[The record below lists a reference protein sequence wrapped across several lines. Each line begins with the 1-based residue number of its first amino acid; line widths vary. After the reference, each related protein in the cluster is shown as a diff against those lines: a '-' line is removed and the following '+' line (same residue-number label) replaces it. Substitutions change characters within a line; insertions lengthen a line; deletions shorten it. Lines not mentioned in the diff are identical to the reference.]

1 MKNFI
6 NINNVKDY
14 QGLIKES
21 IEIKNNPYSLKKI
34 GVNKTLGLI
43 FFNSSLRT
51 RLSTI
56 KAAKMLGLETIVMN
70 FNNEGWEIEFEEKTI
85 MSKNSAEHV
94 KEAAQ
99 VISQYCDIIGIR
111 AFAELKNKN
120 HDESEKILNS
130 FVKYGSVPIINLE
143 SSCAHPL
150 QALADAITIE
160 EHKNKPNPK
169 IVISWAPHPKS
180 LPHAVANSFINMA
193 RMSNYDLVITN
204 PIGYDLNPKVTK
216 GINVIHNQEEAFK
229 NADFIYAKNWS
240 SYNDYGKVLIKD
252 NKWMIN
258 KRKME
263 ITNNAKFM
271 HCLPV
276 RRNIVVDD
284 SVLDSNY
291 SLVINQA
298 NNRTYA
304 AQTILKK
311 IILNEG

>member
-21 IEIKNNPYSLKKI
+21 IEIKKNPYSFKKI
-34 GVNKTLGLI
+34 GINKTLGLI

-51 RLSTI
+51 RLSTL

-120 HDESEKILNS
+120 HDESEKIINS

-160 EHKNKPNPK
+160 EHKNKSNPK

-204 PIGYDLNPKVTK
+204 PVGYDLNPKITK
-216 GINVIHNQEEAFK
+216 GINVTHNQEEAFK

-240 SYNDYGKVLIKD
+240 SYNDYGKVLINND
-252 NKWMIN
+252 KWMIN

-276 RRNIVVDD
+276 RRNVVVEDA
-284 SVLDSNY
+284 VLDSNY
-291 SLVINQA
+291 SLAINQA

-311 IILNEG
+311 IILNER

>member
-21 IEIKNNPYSLKKI
+21 IEIKNNPYSFKKI
-34 GVNKTLGLI
+34 GINKTLGLI

-51 RLSTI
+51 RLSTL

-120 HDESEKILNS
+120 HDESEIIINS

-160 EHKNKPNPK
+160 EHKNKSNPK

-193 RMSNYDLVITN
+193 KLSNYDLVITN
-204 PIGYDLNPKVTK
+204 PVGYDLNPKITK
-216 GINVIHNQEEAFK
+216 GINVTHNQEEAFK
-229 NADFIYAKNWS
+229 NADFIYTKNWS
-240 SYNDYGKVLIKD
+240 SYNDYGKVLINND
-252 NKWMIN
+252 KWMIN

-276 RRNIVVDD
+276 RRNVVVEDA
-284 SVLDSNY
+284 VLDSNY

-311 IILNEG
+311 IILNER

>member
-51 RLSTI
+51 RLSTL

-130 FVKYGSVPIINLE
+130 FVKHGSVPIINLE

-240 SYNDYGKVLIKD
+240 SYNDYGKVLIND

>member
-21 IEIKNNPYSLKKI
+21 IEIKNNPYSFKKI
-34 GVNKTLGLI
+34 GINKTLGLI

-51 RLSTI
+51 RLSTL

-85 MSKNSAEHV
+85 MSKNSAEHI

-120 HDESEKILNS
+120 HDESEIIINS

-160 EHKNKPNPK
+160 EHKNKSNPK

-193 RMSNYDLVITN
+193 KMSNYDLVITN
-204 PIGYDLNPKVTK
+204 PVGYDLNPKITK
-216 GINVIHNQEEAFK
+216 GINVTHNQEEAFK

-240 SYNDYGKVLIKD
+240 SYNDYGKVLINND
-252 NKWMIN
+252 KWMIN

-276 RRNIVVDD
+276 RRNVVVEDA
-284 SVLDSNY
+284 VLDSNY

>member
-21 IEIKNNPYSLKKI
+21 IEIKNNPYSFKKKGI
-34 GVNKTLGLI
+34 NKTLGLI

-51 RLSTI
+51 RLSTL

-120 HDESEKILNS
+120 HDESEIIINS

-160 EHKNKPNPK
+160 EHKNKSNPK

-193 RMSNYDLVITN
+193 KMSNYDLVITN
-204 PIGYDLNPKVTK
+204 PVGYDLNPKITK
-216 GINVIHNQEEAFK
+216 GINVTHNQEEAFK

-240 SYNDYGKVLIKD
+240 SYNDYGKVLINND
-252 NKWMIN
+252 KWMIN

-276 RRNIVVDD
+276 RRNVVVEDA
-284 SVLDSNY
+284 VLDSNY

>member
-21 IEIKNNPYSLKKI
+21 IEIKNNPYSFKKI
-34 GVNKTLGLI
+34 GINKTLGLI

-51 RLSTI
+51 RLSTL

-120 HDESEKILNS
+120 HDESEKIINS

-160 EHKNKPNPK
+160 EHKNKSNPK

-204 PIGYDLNPKVTK
+204 PVGYDLNPKITK
-216 GINVIHNQEEAFK
+216 GINVTHNQEEAFK

-240 SYNDYGKVLIKD
+240 SYNDYGKVLINND
-252 NKWMIN
+252 KWMIN

-276 RRNIVVDD
+276 RRNVVVEDA
-284 SVLDSNY
+284 VLDSNY
-291 SLVINQA
+291 SLAINQA

-311 IILNEG
+311 IILNEK

>member
-21 IEIKNNPYSLKKI
+21 IEIKNNPYSFKKI
-34 GVNKTLGLI
+34 GINKTLGLI

-51 RLSTI
+51 RLSTL

-120 HDESEKILNS
+120 HDESEKIINS

-160 EHKNKPNPK
+160 EHKNKSNPK

-204 PIGYDLNPKVTK
+204 PVGYDLNPKITN
-216 GINVIHNQEEAFK
+216 GINVTHNQEEAFK

-240 SYNDYGKVLIKD
+240 SYNDYGKVLINND
-252 NKWMIN
+252 KWMIN

-276 RRNIVVDD
+276 RRNVVVEDA
-284 SVLDSNY
+284 VLDSNY

-304 AQTILKK
+304 AQIILKK

>member
-21 IEIKNNPYSLKKI
+21 LEIKNNPYSLKKI
-34 GVNKTLGLI
+34 GINKTLGLI

-51 RLSTI
+51 RLSTL

-160 EHKNKPNPK
+160 EHKNKSNPK

-240 SYNDYGKVLIKD
+240 SYNDYGKVLIND

-311 IILNEG
+311 IILNER

>member
-160 EHKNKPNPK
+160 EHKNKSNPK

-204 PIGYDLNPKVTK
+204 PVGYDLNPKITN
-216 GINVIHNQEEAFK
+216 GINVTHNQEEAFK

-240 SYNDYGKVLIKD
+240 SYNDYGKILIND

>member
-21 IEIKNNPYSLKKI
+21 LEIKNNPYSLKKI
-34 GVNKTLGLI
+34 GINKTLGLI

-51 RLSTI
+51 RLSTL

-160 EHKNKPNPK
+160 EHKNKSNPK

-204 PIGYDLNPKVTK
+204 PVGYDLNPKVTK
-216 GINVIHNQEEAFK
+216 GINVIHDQEEAFK

-240 SYNDYGKVLIKD
+240 SYNDYGKILIND

-276 RRNIVVDD
+276 RRNVVVDD

>member
-130 FVKYGSVPIINLE
+130 FVKFGSVPIINLE

-160 EHKNKPNPK
+160 EHKNKSNPK

-216 GINVIHNQEEAFK
+216 GINVTHNQEEAFK

-240 SYNDYGKVLIKD
+240 SYNDYGKVLIND

-276 RRNIVVDD
+276 RRNVVVDD

>member
-21 IEIKNNPYSLKKI
+21 IEIKNNPYSFKKTGI
-34 GVNKTLGLI
+34 NKTLGLI

-51 RLSTI
+51 RLSTL

-99 VISQYCDIIGIR
+99 VISQYCDIVGIR

-120 HDESEKILNS
+120 HDESEIIINS

-160 EHKNKPNPK
+160 EHKNKSNPK

-193 RMSNYDLVITN
+193 KMSNYDLVITN
-204 PIGYDLNPKVTK
+204 PVGYDLNPKITK
-216 GINVIHNQEEAFK
+216 GINVTHNQEEAFK

-240 SYNDYGKVLIKD
+240 SYNDYGKVLINND
-252 NKWMIN
+252 KWMIN

-276 RRNIVVDD
+276 RRNVVVEDA
-284 SVLDSNY
+284 VLDSNY

>member
-21 IEIKNNPYSLKKI
+21 IEIKNNPYSFKKI
-34 GVNKTLGLI
+34 GINKTLGLI

-51 RLSTI
+51 RLSTL

-120 HDESEKILNS
+120 HDESEIIINS

-160 EHKNKPNPK
+160 EHKNKSNPK

-193 RMSNYDLVITN
+193 KMSNYDLVITN
-204 PIGYDLNPKVTK
+204 PVGYDLNPKITK
-216 GINVIHNQEEAFK
+216 GINVTHNQEEAFK

-240 SYNDYGKVLIKD
+240 SYNDYGKVLINN

-276 RRNIVVDD
+276 RRNVVVEDA
-284 SVLDSNY
+284 VLDSNY

>member
-6 NINNVKDY
+6 NINNIKDY

-21 IEIKNNPYSLKKI
+21 IEIKNNPYSFKKI
-34 GVNKTLGLI
+34 GINKTLGLI

-51 RLSTI
+51 RLSTL

-120 HDESEKILNS
+120 HDESEKTINS

-160 EHKNKPNPK
+160 EHKNKSNPK

-204 PIGYDLNPKVTK
+204 PVGYDLNPKITK
-216 GINVIHNQEEAFK
+216 GIKVIHNQEEAFK

-240 SYNDYGKVLIKD
+240 SYNDYGKVLINND
-252 NKWMIN
+252 KWMIN

-276 RRNIVVDD
+276 RRNVVVEDA
-284 SVLDSNY
+284 VLDSNY
-291 SLVINQA
+291 SLAINQA

-311 IILNEG
+311 IILNER

>member
-21 IEIKNNPYSLKKI
+21 IEIKNNPYSFKKI
-34 GVNKTLGLI
+34 GINKTLGLI

-51 RLSTI
+51 RLSTL

-120 HDESEKILNS
+120 HDESEKIINS

-160 EHKNKPNPK
+160 EHKNKSNPK

-204 PIGYDLNPKVTK
+204 PVGYDLNPKITN
-216 GINVIHNQEEAFK
+216 GINVTHNQEEAFK

-240 SYNDYGKVLIKD
+240 SYNDYGKVLINND
-252 NKWMIN
+252 KWMIN

-276 RRNIVVDD
+276 RRNVVVEDA
-284 SVLDSNY
+284 VLDSNY
-291 SLVINQA
+291 SLAINQA

-311 IILNEG
+311 IILNER

>member
-51 RLSTI
+51 RLSTL
-56 KAAKMLGLETIVMN
+56 KAAKMLGLETIVIN

-160 EHKNKPNPK
+160 EHKNKSNPK

-240 SYNDYGKVLIKD
+240 SYNDYGKILIND

>member
-34 GVNKTLGLI
+34 GINKTLGLI

-51 RLSTI
+51 RLSTL

-160 EHKNKPNPK
+160 EHKNKSNPK

-216 GINVIHNQEEAFK
+216 GINVTHNQEEAFK

-240 SYNDYGKVLIKD
+240 SYNDYGKILIND

>member
-21 IEIKNNPYSLKKI
+21 IEIKNNPYSFKKI
-34 GVNKTLGLI
+34 GINKTLGLI

-51 RLSTI
+51 RLSTL

-70 FNNEGWEIEFEEKTI
+70 FNNEGWEIELEEKTI

-120 HDESEKILNS
+120 HDESEKIINS

-160 EHKNKPNPK
+160 EHKNKSNPK

-193 RMSNYDLVITN
+193 RVSSYDLVITN
-204 PIGYDLNPKVTK
+204 PIGYDLNPKITK
-216 GINVIHNQEEAFK
+216 GINVTHNQEEAFK

-240 SYNDYGKVLIKD
+240 SYNDYGKVLINND
-252 NKWMIN
+252 KWMIN

-276 RRNIVVDD
+276 RRNVVVEDA
-284 SVLDSNY
+284 VLDSNY
-291 SLVINQA
+291 SLAINQA

-311 IILNEG
+311 IILNER

>member
-21 IEIKNNPYSLKKI
+21 IEIKNNPYSFKKI
-34 GVNKTLGLI
+34 GINKTLGLI

-51 RLSTI
+51 RLSTL

-111 AFAELKNKN
+111 AFADLKNKN
-120 HDESEKILNS
+120 HDESEKIINS

-160 EHKNKPNPK
+160 EHKNKSNPK

-204 PIGYDLNPKVTK
+204 PVGYDLNPKITK
-216 GINVIHNQEEAFK
+216 GINMTHNQEEAFK

-240 SYNDYGKVLIKD
+240 SYNDYGKVLINND
-252 NKWMIN
+252 KWMIN

-276 RRNIVVDD
+276 RRNVVVEDA
-284 SVLDSNY
+284 VLDSNY
-291 SLVINQA
+291 SLTINQA

-311 IILNEG
+311 IILNER

>member
-21 IEIKNNPYSLKKI
+21 LEIKNNPYSLKKI
-34 GVNKTLGLI
+34 GINKTLGLI

-51 RLSTI
+51 RLSTL

-160 EHKNKPNPK
+160 EHKNKSNPK

-240 SYNDYGKVLIKD
+240 SYNDYGKILIND

>member
-6 NINNVKDY
+6 NINNIKDY

-21 IEIKNNPYSLKKI
+21 IEIKNNPCFFKKI
-34 GVNKTLGLI
+34 GINKTLGLI

-51 RLSTI
+51 RLSTL

-120 HDESEKILNS
+120 HDESEKIINS

-160 EHKNKPNPK
+160 EHKNKSNPK

-204 PIGYDLNPKVTK
+204 PVGYDLNPKITK
-216 GINVIHNQEEAFK
+216 GINVTHNQEEAFK

-240 SYNDYGKVLIKD
+240 SYNDYGKVLINND
-252 NKWMIN
+252 KWMIN

-276 RRNIVVDD
+276 RRNVVVEDA
-284 SVLDSNY
+284 VLDSNY
-291 SLVINQA
+291 SLAINQA

-311 IILNEG
+311 IILNER

>member
-14 QGLIKES
+14 QDLIKES

-43 FFNSSLRT
+43 FFTSSLRT

-240 SYNDYGKVLIKD
+240 SYNDYGKILIND

>member
-21 IEIKNNPYSLKKI
+21 LEIKNNPYLLKKI
-34 GVNKTLGLI
+34 GINKTLGLI

-51 RLSTI
+51 RLSTL
-56 KAAKMLGLETIVMN
+56 KAAKMLGLETIVIN

-120 HDESEKILNS
+120 HDESEIIINS

-160 EHKNKPNPK
+160 EHKNKSNPK

-204 PIGYDLNPKVTK
+204 PVGYDLNPKITN

-240 SYNDYGKVLIKD
+240 SYNDYGKVLIND

-276 RRNIVVDD
+276 RRNVVVEDA
-284 SVLDSNY
+284 VLDSNY
-291 SLVINQA
+291 SLAINQA

-311 IILNEG
+311 IILNER

>member
-21 IEIKNNPYSLKKI
+21 IEIKNNPYSFKKI
-34 GVNKTLGLI
+34 GINKTLGLI

-51 RLSTI
+51 RLSTL

-120 HDESEKILNS
+120 HDESEKIINS

-160 EHKNKPNPK
+160 EHKNKSNPK

-204 PIGYDLNPKVTK
+204 PVGYDLNPKITN
-216 GINVIHNQEEAFK
+216 GINVTHNQEEAFK

-240 SYNDYGKVLIKD
+240 SYNDYGKVLINND
-252 NKWMIN
+252 KWMIN

-276 RRNIVVDD
+276 RRNVVVEDA
-284 SVLDSNY
+284 VLDSNY
-291 SLVINQA
+291 SLAINQA

>member
-51 RLSTI
+51 RLSTL

-160 EHKNKPNPK
+160 EHKNKSNPK

-240 SYNDYGKVLIKD
+240 SYNDYGKVLIND

>member
-120 HDESEKILNS
+120 HDESEKIINS

-160 EHKNKPNPK
+160 EHKNKSNPK

-204 PIGYDLNPKVTK
+204 PVGYDLNPKITN
-216 GINVIHNQEEAFK
+216 GINVTHNQEEAFK

-240 SYNDYGKVLIKD
+240 SYNDYGKVLIND

-276 RRNIVVDD
+276 RRNIVVEDA
-284 SVLDSNY
+284 VLDSNY

>member
-21 IEIKNNPYSLKKI
+21 IEIKNNPYSFKKI
-34 GVNKTLGLI
+34 GINKTLGLI

-51 RLSTI
+51 RLSTL
-56 KAAKMLGLETIVMN
+56 KAPKMLGLETIVMN

-120 HDESEKILNS
+120 HDESEKIINS

-160 EHKNKPNPK
+160 EHKNKSNPK

-204 PIGYDLNPKVTK
+204 PVGYDLNPKITK
-216 GINVIHNQEEAFK
+216 GINVTHNQEEAFK

-240 SYNDYGKVLIKD
+240 SYNDYGKVLINND
-252 NKWMIN
+252 KWMIN

-276 RRNIVVDD
+276 RRNVVVEDA
-284 SVLDSNY
+284 VLDSNY
-291 SLVINQA
+291 SLAINQA

-311 IILNEG
+311 IILNER

>member
-51 RLSTI
+51 RLSTL

-240 SYNDYGKVLIKD
+240 SYNDYGKVLIND

>member
-21 IEIKNNPYSLKKI
+21 LEIKNNPYLLKKI
-34 GVNKTLGLI
+34 GINKTLGLI

-51 RLSTI
+51 RLSTL
-56 KAAKMLGLETIVMN
+56 KAAKMLGLETIVIN

-120 HDESEKILNS
+120 HDESEIIINS

-160 EHKNKPNPK
+160 EHKNKSNPK

-193 RMSNYDLVITN
+193 KLSNYDLVITN
-204 PIGYDLNPKVTK
+204 PVGYDLNPKITK
-216 GINVIHNQEEAFK
+216 GINVTHNQEEAFK
-229 NADFIYAKNWS
+229 NADFIYTKNWS
-240 SYNDYGKVLIKD
+240 SYNDYGKVLINND
-252 NKWMIN
+252 KWMIN

-276 RRNIVVDD
+276 RRNVVVEDA
-284 SVLDSNY
+284 VLDSNY
-291 SLVINQA
+291 SLAINQA

-311 IILNEG
+311 IILNER

>member
-21 IEIKNNPYSLKKI
+21 IEIKNNPYSFKKI
-34 GVNKTLGLI
+34 GINKTLGLI

-51 RLSTI
+51 RLSTL

-70 FNNEGWEIEFEEKTI
+70 FNNEGWELEFEEKTI

-120 HDESEKILNS
+120 HDESEKIINS

-160 EHKNKPNPK
+160 EHKNKSNPK

-193 RMSNYDLVITN
+193 KMSNYDLVITN
-204 PIGYDLNPKVTK
+204 PVGYDLNPKITK
-216 GINVIHNQEEAFK
+216 GINVTHNQEEAFK

-240 SYNDYGKVLIKD
+240 SYNDYGKVLINND
-252 NKWMIN
+252 KWMIN

-276 RRNIVVDD
+276 RRNVVVEDA
-284 SVLDSNY
+284 VLDSNY

>member
-21 IEIKNNPYSLKKI
+21 LEIKNNPYSLKKI
-34 GVNKTLGLI
+34 GINKTLGLI

-51 RLSTI
+51 RLSTL

-120 HDESEKILNS
+120 HDESEKIINS

-160 EHKNKPNPK
+160 EHKNKSNPK

-240 SYNDYGKVLIKD
+240 SYNDYGKVLIND

>member
-21 IEIKNNPYSLKKI
+21 IEIKNNPYSFKKI
-34 GVNKTLGLI
+34 GINKTLGLI

-51 RLSTI
+51 RLSTL

-120 HDESEKILNS
+120 HDESEIIINS

-160 EHKNKPNPK
+160 EHKNKSNPK

-193 RMSNYDLVITN
+193 KMSNYDLVITN
-204 PIGYDLNPKVTK
+204 PVGYDLNQKITK
-216 GINVIHNQEEAFK
+216 GINVTHNQEEAFK

-240 SYNDYGKVLIKD
+240 SYNDYGKVLINND
-252 NKWMIN
+252 KWMIN

-276 RRNIVVDD
+276 RRNVVVEDA
-284 SVLDSNY
+284 VLDSNY

>member
-21 IEIKNNPYSLKKI
+21 IEIKNNPYSFKKI
-34 GVNKTLGLI
+34 GINKTLGLI

-51 RLSTI
+51 RLSTL

-120 HDESEKILNS
+120 HDESEKTINS

-160 EHKNKPNPK
+160 EHKNKSNPK

-204 PIGYDLNPKVTK
+204 PVGYDLNPKITK
-216 GINVIHNQEEAFK
+216 GINVTHNQEEAFK

-240 SYNDYGKVLIKD
+240 SYNDYGKVLINND
-252 NKWMIN
+252 KWMIN

-276 RRNIVVDD
+276 RRNVVVEDA
-284 SVLDSNY
+284 VLDSNY
-291 SLVINQA
+291 SLAINQA

-311 IILNEG
+311 IILNER

>member
-21 IEIKNNPYSLKKI
+21 IEIKNNPYSFKKI
-34 GVNKTLGLI
+34 GINKTLGLI

-51 RLSTI
+51 RLSTL

-120 HDESEKILNS
+120 HDESEKIINS

-160 EHKNKPNPK
+160 EHKNKSNPK

-193 RMSNYDLVITN
+193 KMSNYDLVITN
-204 PIGYDLNPKVTK
+204 PVGYDLNPKITK

-240 SYNDYGKVLIKD
+240 SYNDYGKVLINN

-276 RRNIVVDD
+276 RRNVVVEDA
-284 SVLDSNY
+284 VLDSNY

>member
-6 NINNVKDY
+6 NISNVKDY

-21 IEIKNNPYSLKKI
+21 LEIKNNPYSVKKI
-34 GVNKTLGLI
+34 GINKTLGLI

-70 FNNEGWEIEFEEKTI
+70 FNSEGWEIEFEEKTI

-240 SYNDYGKVLIKD
+240 SYNDYGKVLINND
-252 NKWMIN
+252 KWMIN

-311 IILNEG
+311 IILNER